1 MDPVRKQKYTSNI
14 KFVIGLFTA
23 SVILSILV
31 MCVIVSYRLVTG
43 GFNANTL
50 VDIGVFFIAIM
61 TLLLSSA
68 SAFFLYVYAYEICAT
83 ISTYRFYKTLIGQ
96 GSFSLL
102 TESYFGV
109 VKTFYVPIKAQHKD
123 GNGNMIYGQ
132 WNGIGNWTV
141 NGKKT
146 TRGYKQ

>member
-1 MDPVRKQKYTSNI
+1 MDPVKKQKYKSSV
-14 KFVIGLFTA
+14 KFTVGLFA
-23 SVILSILV
+23 AAVVLALLV
-31 MCVIVSYRLVTG
+31 MCVIIAYRLVTG
-43 GFNANTL
+43 GFTSNTL
-50 VDIGVFFIAIM
+50 VDIGVFFIAII

-68 SAFFLYVYAYEICAT
+68 SAFFLYVYVYDICAT

-102 TESYFGV
+102 SESYFDV
-109 VKTFYVPIKAQHKD
+109 VNTFNVPIKARHKD
-123 GNGNMIYGQ
+123 GNGQMVYGQ

-146 TRGYKQ
+146 TRGFK